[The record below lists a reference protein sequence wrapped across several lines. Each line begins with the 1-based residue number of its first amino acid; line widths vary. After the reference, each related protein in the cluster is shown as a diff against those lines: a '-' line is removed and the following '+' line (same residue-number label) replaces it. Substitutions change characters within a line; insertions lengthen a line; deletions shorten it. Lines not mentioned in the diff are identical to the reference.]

1 MTISWPS
8 KPQPVPEPDPVPA
21 PLPVSVTGPSGTV
34 FGLCDSVA
42 GVDRH
47 IRTLTFKLKVHHQK
61 FPGRASSI
69 WQDLDALLDRR
80 HLLELEAWLLPSDLP
95 L

>member
-42 GVDRH
+42 GVDKH
-47 IRTLTFKLKVHHQK
+47 IQLLMFKLQVHRA
-61 FPGRASSI
+61 FPKRVADI
-69 WQDLDALLDRR
+69 WQDLDQLLDRR
-80 HLLELEAWLLPSDLP
+80 RVLELETWLLPSDLP